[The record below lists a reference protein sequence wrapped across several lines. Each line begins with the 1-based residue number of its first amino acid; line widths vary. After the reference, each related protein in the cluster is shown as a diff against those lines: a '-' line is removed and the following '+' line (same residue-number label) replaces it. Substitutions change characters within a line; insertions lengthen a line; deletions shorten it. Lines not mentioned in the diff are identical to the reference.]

1 MFGLIANETFQ
12 TWKEQFPIMP
22 AILLVVKQFLLI
34 RGLISVEIEE
44 LHENAASVELHMSLG
59 QILE

>member
-1 MFGLIANETFQ
+1 VRVDLSFDNNSGLIANETFQ

-22 AILLVVKQFLLI
+22 AILLV
-34 RGLISVEIEE
+34 EE

-59 QILE
+59 QMLE